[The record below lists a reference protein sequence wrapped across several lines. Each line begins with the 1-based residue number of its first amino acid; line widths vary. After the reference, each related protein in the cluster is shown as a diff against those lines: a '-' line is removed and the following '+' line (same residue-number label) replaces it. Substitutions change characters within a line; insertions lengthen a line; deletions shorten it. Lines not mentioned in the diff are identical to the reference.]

1 MMTYAE
7 LVEETKKMKLWE
19 KRIDS
24 PDLLEVVVSREIAG
38 DLSKT
43 LENYFG
49 PPFKSAEQS
58 PSREAN
64 AYSAPYGGIQKSQT
78 LYYRDEG
85 VFSQCALLWPW
96 SDGKLITVKIAQV
109 VKR

>member
-1 MMTYAE
+1 MIYPE
-7 LVEETKKMKLWE
+7 FVEEIKKINFWE

-24 PDLLEVVVSREIAG
+24 PNLLEFVISQESL
-38 DLSKT
+38 DT
-43 LENYFG
+43 LIPVLQDYFG
-49 PPFKSAEQS
+49 LPLKPAGQA

-78 LYYRDEG
+78 LYYKDSENTG
-85 VFSQCALLWPW
+85 YCTLLWPW

-109 VKR
+109 PKK